1 MDKETAEWQENE
13 LLNYVR
19 ARREALD
26 RLEEKLDETIK
37 RLDEAVERIIPVME
51 ELAKHLEKY
60 RGEGDT

>member
-1 MDKETAEWQENE
+1 MDKETAEQMNE
-13 LLNYVR
+13 TLNYIR

-26 RLEEKLDETIK
+26 RIEERLDDVIK

-51 ELAKHLEKY
+51 ELAKSLEKY